1 MKEEWFIKLISY
13 KLNVK
18 KGKSMSR
25 IYVTGHRNPDMDSIC
40 SAYVYAYLKNKVD
53 SENEYVP
60 VRLGSANS
68 NAKALFSKLKIALPE
83 ILKDVKPTVRDVV
96 KKPEYTLTSDN
107 PVYDIIDLFAKEK
120 ITVLPVF
127 DSRGGYLDLLS
138 GDDIN
143 RFFLKENQGGRLD
156 YTLSE
161 ENIAKVVPGHF
172 EKYGEGNFLIAP
184 FMVGAMEFDV
194 FKERLNKCPRKPVLV
209 VGLRER
215 HIEEAIKQ
223 ELPGIVLTGID
234 DPKSLDIDFSEYNGF
249 VYISE
254 LDTAETLRLLRL
266 ASPLYGLLKEKSAVP
281 RIQAD
286 MLFDDAKLM
295 LMNSEQRG
303 LSVFDG
309 DDFLGFVT
317 RRCFLSKPRAK
328 LILMDHNETEQS
340 VIGIEEADVVEIIDH
355 HRLSPP
361 RMKNPIYICSEP
373 LGSTC
378 TIVYE
383 QYKKIGVQIDAKRAE
398 VLLAGIISDTVM
410 LKSPTTTEYD
420 KHVVAKLSQK
430 AGIDDL
436 NKFSHDLFSSS
447 SALAGQNPTKVI
459 ESDLKRYYEYGV
471 RFAIGQVEVT
481 NLVEI
486 SNLQEI
492 YHMALDREA
501 AALNLDWA
509 MLLITDILTDTSLL
523 FTTGYQ
529 RESRFL
535 YEKTGK
541 NTYLLP
547 GVLSRKKQLLPEV
560 LRVLED

>member
-1 MKEEWFIKLISY
+1 
-13 KLNVK
+13 
-18 KGKSMSR
+18 MSR
-25 IYVTGHRNPDMDSIC
+25 IFVTGHRNPDMDSIC
-40 SAYVYAYLKNKVD
+40 SAYVYAYLKNKAD
-53 SENEYVP
+53 KENEYIP

-68 NAKALFSKLKIALPE
+68 NAKALFSRLNIPLPE
-83 ILKDVKPTVRDVV
+83 VLKDVKPTVRDVV
-96 KKPEYTLTSDN
+96 RKPEYTLTSDS
-107 PVYDIIDLFAKEK
+107 PVYDLVNLFAKNK

-143 RFFLKENQGGRLD
+143 RFFLKENQEQESRLD

-172 EKYGEGNFLIAP
+172 LKYGEGNFLIAP

-194 FKERLNKCPRKPVLV
+194 FKSRLDKCQRKPVLV
-209 VGLRER
+209 IGLRER
-215 HIEEAIKQ
+215 HIEEAVSRD
-223 ELPGIVLTGID
+223 LPGIVLTGID
-234 DPKSLDIDFSEYNGF
+234 NPDSLNIDFSSYNGF

-254 LDTAETLRLLRL
+254 LDTAETLRALRL
-266 ASPLYGLLKEKSAVP
+266 ASPLYGLLKEKSSVP
-281 RIQAD
+281 KIQAD

-303 LSVFDG
+303 LSVFEG
-309 DDFLGFVT
+309 DEFIGFVT

-328 LILMDHNETEQS
+328 LILMDHNEAEQS

-383 QYKKIGVQIDAKRAE
+383 QYKKLGITIDPKRAE
-398 VLLAGIISDTVM
+398 VLLSGVISDTVM
-410 LKSPTTTEYD
+410 LKSPTTTDYD
-420 KHVVAKLSQK
+420 RHVVEKLCQR
-430 AGIDDL
+430 AAIEDL
-436 NKFSHDLFSSS
+436 NDFSAKLFSSS

-486 SNLQEI
+486 QNLQEI
-492 YHMALDREA
+492 YHMALDREC

-523 FTTGYQ
+523 FTTGYGK
-529 RESRFL
+529 ESRFL

>member
-1 MKEEWFIKLISY
+1 MLES
-13 KLNVK
+13 
-18 KGKSMSR
+18 GKRGILMSR

-40 SAYVYAYLKNKVD
+40 SAFVYAALKNRVD
-53 SENEYVP
+53 SENEYIP

-68 NAKALFSKLKIALPE
+68 NVKSLFSRLSLPLPDT
-83 ILKDVKPTVRDVV
+83 LKDVKPKVGDVV
-96 KKPEYTLTSDN
+96 RKPEFTLTSDA
-107 PVYDIIDLFAKEK
+107 PVYSMIDLFAKEK

-138 GDDIN
+138 ADDIN
-143 RFFLKENQGGRLD
+143 RFFLRENHDKRVD

-161 ENIAKVVPGHF
+161 ENIAKVVPGYF
-172 EKYGEGNFLIAP
+172 RKYGEGNFLIAP

-194 FKERLNKCPRKPVLV
+194 FRSRLEKCTTKPVLV
-209 VGLRER
+209 VGLRRR
-215 HIEEAIKQ
+215 HIEEAMKQ
-223 ELPGIVLTGID
+223 DLPGIVLTGID
-234 DPKSLDIDFSEYNGF
+234 DPDSLDIDFSAYNGF

-254 LDTAETLRLLRL
+254 LDTAETIRALRL
-266 ASPLYGLLKEKSAVP
+266 ASPIYGLLRDKSEVP
-281 RIQAD
+281 KVQAD
-286 MLFDDAKLM
+286 MLFDDAKQM
-295 LMNSEQRG
+295 LMNSEVRG
-303 LSVFDG
+303 ISVFDG
-309 DDFLGFVT
+309 DDWIGFVT
-317 RRCFLSKPRAK
+317 RRCFLNKPKAK
-328 LILMDHNETEQS
+328 LILMDHNEIEQS
-340 VIGIEEADVVEIIDH
+340 VIGIEDADIVEIIDH

-361 RMKNPIYICSEP
+361 RMRNPIYICSEP

-383 QYKKIGVQIDAKRAE
+383 QYKKLGVAIDQKMAE
-398 VLLAGIISDTVM
+398 VLLSGIISDTVM
-410 LKSPTTTEYD
+410 LKSPTTTAYD
-420 KHVVAKLSQK
+420 RHVVEKLCQK
-430 AGIDDL
+430 AGIEDL
-436 NKFSHDLFSSS
+436 NDFSQKLFASG

-459 ESDLKRYYEYGV
+459 ESDLKRYYEFGV

-481 NLVEI
+481 NLIEI
-486 SNLQEI
+486 QNLQEI
-492 YHMALDREA
+492 YHMALDREC

-523 FTTGYQ
+523 FTTGYDK
-529 RESRFL
+529 ESRFL